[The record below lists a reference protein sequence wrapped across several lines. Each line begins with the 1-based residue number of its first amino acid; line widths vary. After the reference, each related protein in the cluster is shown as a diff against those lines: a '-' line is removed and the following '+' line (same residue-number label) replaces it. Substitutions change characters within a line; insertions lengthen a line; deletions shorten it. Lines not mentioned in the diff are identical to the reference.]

1 MCTYIKKNFPDI
13 PIYSAGDCQSSY
25 MESKN
30 GSEQVCAHQKS
41 YRK

>member
-1 MCTYIKKNFPDI
+1 MCTYIKTKNFPDI
-13 PIYSAGDCQSSY
+13 LYSAGDCQSSY